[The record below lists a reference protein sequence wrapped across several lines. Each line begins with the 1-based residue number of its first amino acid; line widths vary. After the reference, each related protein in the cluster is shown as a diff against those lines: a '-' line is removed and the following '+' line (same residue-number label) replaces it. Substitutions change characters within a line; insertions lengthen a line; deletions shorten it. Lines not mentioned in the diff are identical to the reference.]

1 MEFHD
6 LSEPG
11 MNYWSS
17 TDEVLA
23 SHGGEMPTCFICKQ
37 RMYPIDDHGRF
48 ACVPFPGGP
57 PAEGGP
63 QETFP
68 NQVISCDGRRAGM
81 PAGN

>member
-1 MEFHD
+1 MGFRD

-23 SHGGEMPTCFICKQ
+23 RHGEMPTCSACGQ

-48 ACVPFPGGP
+48 GCGCPSLEDILRGTRLG
-57 PAEGGP
+57 
-63 QETFP
+63 
-68 NQVISCDGRRAGM
+68 
-81 PAGN
+81 